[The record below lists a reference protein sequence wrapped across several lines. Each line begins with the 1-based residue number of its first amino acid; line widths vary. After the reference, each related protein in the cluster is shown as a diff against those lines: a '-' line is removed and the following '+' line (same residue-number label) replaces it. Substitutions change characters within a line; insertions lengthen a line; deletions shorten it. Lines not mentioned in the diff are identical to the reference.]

1 MRGVK
6 FTNALEGAL
15 VGLLVLSLGLKLAA
29 SRSEPRPDQQLFA
42 SQVFRFLERE
52 GYTTAAEL
60 RPLGMM
66 VTARRDGCR
75 LAIRDYPP
83 HGTLA
88 QVYAR
93 LARPVG
99 QLRFVYRGR
108 VSDRAPKLL
117 PLIEYFI
124 GRELRRMGIA
134 APRAPIL
141 AVAVSRGCDITRL
154 RWGTI
159 STFPR

>member
-1 MRGVK
+1 MK
-6 FTNALEGAL
+6 FTNAFEGAL
-15 VGLLVLSLGLKLAA
+15 LGLLVLSLGLKLAA
-29 SRSEPRPDQQLFA
+29 SRSEPLPDQRLFA
-42 SQVFRFLERE
+42 SQVSRFLERE
-52 GYTTAAEL
+52 GYSTAAEL

-75 LAIRDYPP
+75 LAVRDYPP

-88 QVYAR
+88 HTYAR

-99 QLRFVYRGR
+99 PLHFVYRGK

-117 PLIEYFI
+117 PLIEYFA

-141 AVAVSRGCDITRL
+141 AVAASRGCDIGCL
-154 RWGTI
+154 RWEAI
-159 STFPR
+159 STFAR

>member
-1 MRGVK
+1 MK
-6 FTNALEGAL
+6 SAKALEGTL
-15 VGLLVLSLGLKLAA
+15 VGLLVLSLGLKLGA
-29 SRSEPRPDQQLFA
+29 SRSEPLPDERLFA
-42 SQVFRFLERE
+42 SQVSRFLERE
-52 GYTTAAEL
+52 GYATAAEL

-66 VTARRDGCR
+66 VTARRGGCR

-99 QLRFVYRGR
+99 PLHFIYRGR
-108 VSDRAPKLL
+108 VTDRAPKLL
-117 PLIEYFI
+117 PLVEYFI
-124 GRELRRMGIA
+124 GREMRRLGIA

-141 AVAVSRGCDITRL
+141 AVAASRGCEITRL
-154 RWGTI
+154 RWGAI
-159 STFPR
+159 STFAR

>member
-1 MRGVK
+1 MK

-15 VGLLVLSLGLKLAA
+15 VGLLVLSMGLKLGA
-29 SRSEPRPDQQLFA
+29 SRSEPMPDERLFA
-42 SQVFRFLERE
+42 SQVSRFLERE
-52 GYTTAAEL
+52 GYSTAAEL

-75 LAIRDYPP
+75 LAIRNYPP

-88 QVYAR
+88 QTYAR
-93 LARPVG
+93 LAQPIG
-99 QLRFVYRGR
+99 PLHFAYRGR

-124 GRELRRMGIA
+124 GRELRRLGIA

-141 AVAVSRGCDITRL
+141 AVAASPGCDIERL
-154 RWGTI
+154 RWEAI
-159 STFPR
+159 STFAR